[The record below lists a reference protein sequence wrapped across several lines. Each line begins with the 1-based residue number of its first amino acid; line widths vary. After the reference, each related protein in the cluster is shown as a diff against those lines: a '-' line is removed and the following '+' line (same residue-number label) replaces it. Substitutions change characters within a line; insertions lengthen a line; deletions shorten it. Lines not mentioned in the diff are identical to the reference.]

1 MAVFQFQMSQQYV
14 KELAELGEEL
24 RQRATIVSADAPAI
38 IQSVQ
43 QQIEPRTRELIDAVA
58 DTQGG

>member
-1 MAVFQFQMSQQYV
+1 MSQQYV
-14 KELAELGEEL
+14 RELAELGEGL
-24 RQRATIVSADAPAI
+24 RQRATTVSADAPAI

-43 QQIEPRTRELIDAVA
+43 QQIEPKAREFIDAVA

>member
-1 MAVFQFQMSQQYV
+1 MSQQYA
-14 KELAELGEEL
+14 KELAELGEGL
-24 RQRATIVSADAPAI
+24 RQRATTVSADAPAI

-58 DTQGG
+58 DTRGG